1 MKLSDFD
8 YILPKSFIAQN
19 PADPRDSSK
28 LLVFDSKSGMIEHKI
43 FRDVLEYLVSGD
55 VLVVNRSKVIKARI
69 KFSSDPRIEVF
80 LLKKLSD
87 SLYEC
92 LVKPGRKFKTGTFLK
107 IKNGLECKVE
117 DVKKDGTRVIKF
129 FTEKDVEEFGEAPFP
144 PYISH
149 SKSSLSDY
157 QTVYAKEKG
166 SVASPTAGLHFTE
179 SLIEKIKQKGIGIEK
194 VLLHVGLGTFLPV
207 KTERIE
213 DHKMHNEFFSLS
225 SDTADALN
233 KAKHEKRRII
243 VVGTTS
249 VRVLE
254 SCFKGGRF
262 ESRSGETDIF
272 IHPGYNWKTVDA
284 LITNFHL
291 PKSTLIMLV
300 ASFLEHKGVENGT
313 EKILQLYEIAKNNN
327 YRFYS
332 FGDAMMII

>member
-87 SLYEC
+87 SVYEC
-92 LVKPGRKFKTGTFLK
+92 LVKPGRKFKIGTFLK
-107 IKNGLECKVE
+107 IKNGLECEVE

-149 SKSSLSDY
+149 SKSSLNDY

-166 SVASPTAGLHFTE
+166 SVASPTDGLHFTE
-179 SLIEKIKQKGIGIEK
+179 SLLEKIKQKGVDIEK

-207 KTERIE
+207 KTEKIE
-213 DHKMHNEFFSLS
+213 DHEMHNEFFSLS
-225 SDTADALN
+225 NETTGALN
-233 KAKHEKRRII
+233 KAKYEKRRII
-243 VVGTTS
+243 AVGTTS

-254 SCFKGGRF
+254 TCFKNGKF
-262 ESRSGETDIF
+262 EPVTGETDIF
-272 IHPGYNWKTVDA
+272 IYPGYDWKAVDA

-300 ASFLEHKGVENGT
+300 ASFLEHKGVKNGT

-332 FGDAMMII
+332 FVDAMMII